1 MTESLP
7 ADDSH
12 ILDNG
17 CIWYFAYGS
26 NLCTAQKKRRIGTVP
41 TAEVAELRGYRLVFN
56 KRSNDGTGKA
66 NVVPDPH
73 RSVWGVIYR
82 CTEADIERLDF
93 YEGVKWGHYRHE
105 FVRVIT
111 STGQAITALTYVAG
125 EDFIDETLWPSA
137 DYLETILQGAK
148 EHGFPVEY
156 VAELWQW
163 KNRI

>member
-1 MTESLP
+1 MTESRLL
-7 ADDSH
+7 DDSH
-12 ILDNG
+12 ISDNG

-26 NLCTAQKKRRIGTVP
+26 NLSRTQAKRRLGTVP
-41 TAEVAELRGYRLVFN
+41 VAQVAQLRGYHLGFN

-66 NVVPDPH
+66 NIIRDPSC
-73 RSVWGVIYR
+73 SVWGVIYC
-82 CTEADIERLDF
+82 CTEADIKRLDF

-137 DYLETILQGAK
+137 DYLETILEGAK
-148 EHGFPVEY
+148 EHGLPVEY
-156 VAELWQW
+156 IAELWEW
-163 KNRI
+163 TDRI